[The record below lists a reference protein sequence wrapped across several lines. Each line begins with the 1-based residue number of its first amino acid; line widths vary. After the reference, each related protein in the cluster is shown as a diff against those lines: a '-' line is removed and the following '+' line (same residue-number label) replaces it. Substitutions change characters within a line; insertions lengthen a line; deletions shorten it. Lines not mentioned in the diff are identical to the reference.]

1 VHSRWRLFGTY
12 LESCN
17 CAAICPCRR
26 IGGVAG
32 GRSTYGICLGALSW
46 RVEQGRVGETDA
58 AGLNV
63 ALASRYSDDEPGSP
77 WDYVLYVDERG
88 SAAQQSAL
96 TDVFTGRLGGAALD
110 HFPWAWKPSRL
121 LAVRPARI
129 ELEHV
134 AARRWLRVD
143 ERVTVRIRERLERQP
158 EVTCVIPGHHQDGEE
173 LVAEQLRVADE
184 LLDFEFEGNCAYG
197 AAFDYSG

>member
-1 VHSRWRLFGTY
+1 VQRPWRLAGTY

-32 GRSTYGICLGALSW
+32 GRSTNGVCLGALSW
-46 RVEQGRVGETDA
+46 HIDRGHVGETQVG
-58 AGLNV
+58 GLNV
-63 ALASRYSDDEPGSP
+63 ALACRYSDDEPGSP

-88 SAAQQSAL
+88 DGDQQTAL
-96 TDVFTGRLGGAALD
+96 TEVFTGALAGSALD
-110 HFPWAWKPSRL
+110 NFPWAWKPSRL

-134 AARRWLRVD
+134 AERRWLRVD
-143 ERVTVRIRERLERQP
+143 DRVIVRIAHPLQAQP
-158 EVTCVIPGHHQDGEE
+158 EVTCVIPGHHQAGEE
-173 LVAEQLRVADE
+173 LVAEQLVVADE
-184 LLDFEFEGNCAYG
+184 LLAFEFQGNCAYSSV
-197 AAFDYSG
+197 FDYSG